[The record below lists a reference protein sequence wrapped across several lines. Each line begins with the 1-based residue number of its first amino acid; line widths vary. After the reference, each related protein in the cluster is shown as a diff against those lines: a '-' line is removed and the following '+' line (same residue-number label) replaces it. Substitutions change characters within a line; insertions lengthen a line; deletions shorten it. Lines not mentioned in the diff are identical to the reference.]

1 MDQIVLEAMVSVIAQ
16 TWNSRSEAE
25 ASDAHCR
32 RLGFIDYPL
41 SDKESANLALARE
54 CGEEPWTNECDGES
68 YPRKPIWADDG
79 WEIGVVVDWHE
90 KELLEKVNAKTN
102 GIQFENP
109 GWYFCSITE

>member
-1 MDQIVLEAMVSVIAQ
+1 MWVEKYARRFTDCMDQIVLEAMVSVIAQ

-54 CGEEPWTNECDGES
+54 CGEEP
-68 YPRKPIWADDG
+68 
-79 WEIGVVVDWHE
+79 
-90 KELLEKVNAKTN
+90 
-102 GIQFENP
+102 
-109 GWYFCSITE
+109 